1 MSKFTQLIASIKN
14 VIKQNNTQDITGISL
29 QNVLVSMV
37 NSIGAYATFAGIAS
51 PSTNPG
57 TIDGNVFF
65 IAYQDGTYSNFGNI
79 TLKNEVAIIQN
90 TTGTWTKVTTG
101 IATSVMLQ
109 DAVTKKPGIVTEH
122 GEVFNHDTNTVG
134 ENGVNNHAEGQGTT
148 CDGSCCHAE
157 GVDTY
162 ASSYASHAEGQK
174 TVTAGSA
181 SHSEGIECVANGDA
195 SHAEGY
201 KTTANGIYSHAE
213 GANTQAGAQGHAEGN
228 GSIAGDTGHA
238 EGKNTI
244 SNGNF
249 SHSEGDGTEATGDS
263 SHSEG
268 YRTKATGRQA
278 HSEGN
283 STVASGLYSHA
294 EGKST
299 VASGDFTHTEGYL
312 TTAKGKYS
320 HSEGHSCSALGL
332 SSHAE
337 GDSNTASGDYSHAE
351 GLYTEVAKFCGHVEG
366 KYNKVTDSI
375 HILGGGDSDTD
386 RKNLHEIKDDGS
398 QYMIGIGGYNG
409 KNRDTAKDLAT
420 VLNEGL
426 PTNLIF
432 VNRNFP
438 TNNEQLTE
446 DDKSLLYR
454 LSSGTTTGIFFHN
467 ADIVFPV
474 SVNVSKY
481 GGGGS
486 IQYTIAISYIFDG
499 YEETATA
506 SLTKRG
512 LDTSYSENW
521 SVVKKEFTGGSS
533 GSGVNVVQKTGY
545 SEEDV
550 MSQKA
555 VTEAIHLATINSFSE
570 LKEKFIEWQ
579 KKESLTPECY
589 HVIFREENTSLNNP
603 PKIVRNGVV
612 FFQKTT
618 YSSYSSDFATFI
630 GYRQDDSNDYGDII
644 FCCEYIR
651 IQDGNIKWENAIKAN
666 NIPEFIAQTTG
677 DSTTAVMSQKAVTDA
692 INKIQLQQG
701 MATKFIDLTTLAS
714 ASSNEEV
721 TAILGTV
728 SEFRA
733 EKNNTLY
740 YVKSFNNYTIL
751 PLSIRYTDGKLYIYV
766 QILEGGYIIMV
777 ELDIVITDDK
787 WGTVQFNQ
795 YLLQLNKSE

>member
-1 MSKFTQLIASIKN
+1 MAKTFEELKSQANLIKDETIPAANTASRVGGTILDMVEKVEVADTETKKMIKGQSANTDPKTDPHKWLGEVAVSTEGQQQINSWLNEMNDMSKVGYYRGSYGGSFFEVETIGTSFADGNYVQSVRGTLSISSDKISIQYGGSYRIL
-14 VIKQNNTQDITGISL
+14 VRTCTNNTWGKWEEYLLDEI
-29 QNVLVSMV
+29 
-37 NSIGAYATFAGIAS
+37 NS
-51 PSTNPG
+51 
-57 TIDGNVFF
+57 
-65 IAYQDGTYSNFGNI
+65 
-79 TLKNEVAIIQN
+79 
-90 TTGTWTKVTTG
+90 
-101 IATSVMLQ
+101 
-109 DAVTKKPGIVTEH
+109 KPGIVTEH
-122 GEVFNHDTNTVG
+122 GEVFNNESNTVG
-134 ENGVNNHAEGQGTT
+134 ESGVDNHAEGQGTV
-148 CDGSCCHAE
+148 CNGSCCHAE

-283 STVASGLYSHA
+283 STVASGHYSHA
-294 EGKST
+294 EGNST
-299 VASGDFTHTEGYL
+299 VASGEFTHTEGHL
-312 TTAKGKYS
+312 TTATGKYS

-337 GDSNTASGDYSHAE
+337 GENTISNGNYSHAE

-366 KYNKVTDSI
+366 KYNRVTDSI
-375 HILGGGDSDTD
+375 HILGCGASDTD
-386 RKNLHEIKDDGS
+386 RKNLHEIKEDGS

-467 ADIVFPV
+467 AYIVFPV

-506 SLTKRG
+506 SLTKNG
-512 LDTSYSENW
+512 LNTSYSENW
-521 SVVKKEFTGGSS
+521 SVVKKEFTSGGNETIQIPETVIYPSMGLTYF
-533 GSGVNVVQKTGY
+533 GSIFAEYVEPGTYIYNAKNNDN
-545 SEEDV
+545 ER
-550 MSQKA
+550 
-555 VTEAIHLATINSFSE
+555 
-570 LKEKFIEWQ
+570 EK
-579 KKESLTPECY
+579 SVGRL
-589 HVIFREENTSLNNP
+589 
-603 PKIVRNGVV
+603 VV
-612 FFQKTT
+612 FKDTVINKTVQMLYDYK
-618 YSSYSSDFATFI
+618 YS
-630 GYRQDDSNDYGDII
+630 DDDP
-644 FCCEYIR
+644 
-651 IQDGNIKWENAIKAN
+651 N
-666 NIPEFIAQTTG
+666 NIIETTRKVRFVVSPQESG
-677 DSTTAVMSQKAVTDA
+677 DWAD
-692 INKIQLQQG
+692 
-701 MATKFIDLTTLAS
+701 F
-714 ASSNEEV
+714 
-721 TAILGTV
+721 
-728 SEFRA
+728 
-733 EKNNTLY
+733 
-740 YVKSFNNYTIL
+740 
-751 PLSIRYTDGKLYIYV
+751 
-766 QILEGGYIIMV
+766 
-777 ELDIVITDDK
+777 
-787 WGTVQFNQ
+787 
-795 YLLQLNKSE
+795 